1 MQFVLIPL
9 QVQSYVTSVKYVNGY
24 WQLTYYDSK
33 DRNSNTVSCD
43 YVVIANG
50 QYVEPNVPK
59 FPGLDTFNGNFYMC
73 IYTLYPSHIR
83 VGRGK
88 LGSRLTHAVPI
99 LMTFLVSTF
108 RRILEASCV
117 LWRKSYYIKITS
129 RCIPHT
135 AG

>member
-59 FPGLDTFNGNFYMC
+59 FPGLDTFNGNFYM
-73 IYTLYPSHIR
+73 
-83 VGRGK
+83 
-88 LGSRLTHAVPI
+88 
-99 LMTFLVSTF
+99 
-108 RRILEASCV
+108 
-117 LWRKSYYIKITS
+117 
-129 RCIPHT
+129 
-135 AG
+135 